1 MKTTFKPYLIECI
14 TNMHAG
20 SGDTQ
25 YGIIDK
31 QVQRD
36 LVTEYPTIHAS
47 SLKGALREHCKQNWT
62 ESKDAEKISEIFGSE
77 TDDNKPGTHKFL
89 NADLVALPIRCTHN
103 QYVMA
108 LDTVIIEMVNAKA
121 QKIIGQNII
130 ESSFADA
137 DTFYGGVANAYAE
150 DYLLNVAT
158 YKEPIL
164 KKANSLGNGFATLK
178 QANFKQLA
186 KNLPVLARNR
196 VGEDKNLWYEEIV
209 PHKTTFVTYIGFNA
223 DNDLFNKTLTND
235 LIQIGAN
242 ASIGYGI
249 CKFYALHI

>member
-1 MKTTFKPYLIECI
+1 MKTIFKPYLIECI

-36 LVTEYPTIHAS
+36 PVTEYPTIHAS
-47 SLKGALREHCKQNWT
+47 SLKGALREHCKQNWNDKQMET
-62 ESKDAEKISEIFGSE
+62 ISEIFGSE

-108 LDTVIIEMVNAKA
+108 FDGVIIDTVNTKS
-121 QKIIGQNII
+121 QKIISQNVL
-130 ESSFADA
+130 ENSLTDT
-137 DTFYGGVANAYAE
+137 DTFYGGVANAFAE
-150 DYLLNVAT
+150 DYLLAVAA
-158 YKEPIL
+158 YKEPVL
-164 KKANSLGNGFATLK
+164 KKANFLGKAFATLK
-178 QANFKQLA
+178 QSNFKQLA

-196 VGEDKNLWYEEIV
+196 VGDDKNLWYEEIV
-209 PHKTTFVTYIGFNA
+209 PHKTTFITYIGCSL
-223 DNDLFNKTLTND
+223 DSDLFNTTLTND

-249 CKFYALHI
+249 CKFYALPI